1 MTYAF
6 RKLRS
11 AGSWRACQN
20 ISALSVLLGVG
31 CLGSVQAAQL
41 SCGPGSSPLRIHTA
55 KATWTADGRYVSDP
69 TGPAA
74 PWWMTINGLDGLT
87 KQRPITLPLPA
98 RCPGRH

>member
-74 PWWMTINGLDGLT
+74 PGG
-87 KQRPITLPLPA
+87 
-98 RCPGRH
+98 